1 MTKCLFDPCG
11 NAVYCKGLCSG
22 HYTQKRRGGE
32 LKPIVIKTDSTK
44 LPCSFDGCTN
54 KQRAKG
60 LCSAHWYQQQYMG
73 KLTVTRNQIEIID
86 RIMNQVNK
94 TNYCWEWTGRKA
106 GKKQNSYGQIYYNG
120 RQQMVHRIVYEE
132 LVRPLEISDTVDHLC
147 RNKFCVNPDHLEA
160 VPLRE
165 NVKRM
170 HAYRSLEREI
180 SRLIDFIEAMGYDS
194 KTLLPKE

>member
-1 MTKCLFDPCG
+1 MIKCSFNPCE
-11 NAVYCKGLCSG
+11 NVVYCKGLCSA

-32 LKPIVIKTDSTK
+32 LKPIIIKSDSTK
-44 LPCSFDGCTN
+44 LPCSFEGCVN

-73 KLTVTRNQIEIID
+73 RLIVTRNQIEIID
-86 RIMNQVNK
+86 RIMSQVNK

-132 LVRPLEISDTVDHLC
+132 LVDLLEITDTVDHLC
-147 RNKFCVNPDHLEA
+147 RNKFCVNPEHLEA
-160 VPLRE
+160 VSLRE

-180 SRLIDFIEAMGYDS
+180 VRLIDFVESIGYDS